1 MIEISRAWKIFEKLF
16 GDDFLIDFQNRKCL
30 LKCSNWQFGFLA
42 CFSDGLDK
50 VGKWQKRRSHSS
62 FLRSTQIDQPSFYD
76 QRARALLLSFHFN
89 NYNLNRHAF
98 RRNSH
103 FFSEKKLA
111 NLKITNWNLFLLSD
125 IPKIG

>member
-1 MIEISRAWKIFEKLF
+1 MLFDFLELFLNAFKKVLKFRELRRFFENKNF

-89 NYNLNRHAF
+89 NYNLNRCVF

-103 FFSEKKLA
+103 FFSEHK
-111 NLKITNWNLFLLSD
+111 
-125 IPKIG
+125 